1 MTGGRRPLL
10 GWPAAIAGLMLT
22 ASAVIG
28 VAPAGQAAA
37 TAAPGDGC
45 QAWVGAP
52 SNQVNG
58 ALFGMTVLAP
68 CDAWLV
74 GDQIEQVGGHQITG
88 TATEHWN
95 GAAWTAV
102 PSPSPGDVQ
111 DVLHSVSGVSSN
123 DVWAVGTADF
133 SDNTTQDLIEHWDGT
148 AWTRVP
154 SPDPGSQFNGL
165 FSVHAVSASD
175 VWAVGAFASGSSDQT
190 MILHWD
196 GTAWTQAGGIL
207 PGELTSVTGTATND
221 AWALGFT
228 GTRSLAT
235 EIEHWNG
242 TAWTRVPSPTP
253 GGDAVLNG
261 VTATAGSDAWAV
273 GDFSGQ
279 QGLDRK
285 SHV

>member
-22 ASAVIG
+22 ASAVTG
-28 VAPAGQAAA
+28 VATAGPAAA
-37 TAAPGDGC
+37 TAASGDGC

-52 SNQVNG
+52 SNQLNG

-111 DVLHSVSGVSSN
+111 DVLHSVSGVSSD

-165 FSVHAVSASD
+165 FSVHAVSPTD
-175 VWAVGAFASGSSDQT
+175 VWAVGSVATTTSRT
-190 MILHWD
+190 LILHWD
-196 GTAWTQAGGIL
+196 GTAWTRVTSPSPGTAGVLAGVSASSATDVWAVGGFFSGTAQPL
-207 PGELTSVTGTATND
+207 ALHWTGTG
-221 AWALGFT
+221 WARAPIAGSVS
-228 GTRSLAT
+228 GSLA
-235 EIEHWNG
+235 
-242 TAWTRVPSPTP
+242 
-253 GGDAVLNG
+253 AVSAISTG
-261 VTATAGSDAWAV
+261 AAWAV
-273 GDFSGQ
+273 GAGEAATSP
-279 QGLDRK
+279 
-285 SHV
+285 